1 MNKFVSSMLGA
12 FTGTWIAFLLSGIL
26 VMFFGVMMIVS
37 MSAGGGMV
45 ANIDDN
51 SVLCIDLSGN
61 ITDRPYNKTLQDL
74 LNGDVETGDNI
85 HNILKALKE
94 AEENE
99 KIKGVFITCSGS
111 SMGPATARTLRNA
124 IKDFKKNSKKWVLAY
139 GHEITQADYYVASV
153 ADEIYLNPVGALDIH
168 GLTSAKMF
176 YTGLLQKLGV
186 EMQIFRVG
194 TFKSAVEPY
203 FRTDMSEANRLQT
216 QAYID
221 NIWKQMVDDIAESR
235 SVKANI
241 ITEYADSL
249 YAFSDAKIAKDM
261 KLVTDLCY
269 QHQVEEKIQK
279 RLGVEKRDD
288 INFVT
293 TMTAA
298 NAGNDSMNSDNQIA
312 VLYAEGDIVESGI
325 DGEICS
331 NDLVPQIIALAEEDE
346 VKGLV
351 LRVNSPGGSAF
362 ASEQIWEAIEYFK
375 GKKKP
380 VAVSMGDFAASGG
393 YYISSGA
400 DCIFAE
406 PPTITGSIGIF
417 GIVPCMQ
424 KLFNDHLGLT
434 TDYATTTPNA
444 NIDIYHP
451 LTQKQCDAFQSSVNR
466 GYETFTKRCANGRH
480 ISQDSIKSIAEG
492 RVWDG
497 ISAKRIG
504 LVDELGSLNEAIVW
518 VAKKAKVDTDYDV
531 SYYPEYTPNFVDVML
546 NSSFDT
552 AALRLDLGKPAIID
566 AQAEELKKILRR
578 DRLQCRMEYVV
589 IL

>member
-1 MNKFVSSMLGA
+1 
-12 FTGTWIAFLLSGIL
+12 
-26 VMFFGVMMIVS
+26 
-37 MSAGGGMV
+37 
-45 ANIDDN
+45 
-51 SVLCIDLSGN
+51 
-61 ITDRPYNKTLQDL
+61 
-74 LNGDVETGDNI
+74 
-85 HNILKALKE
+85 
-94 AEENE
+94 
-99 KIKGVFITCSGS
+99 
-111 SMGPATARTLRNA
+111 
-124 IKDFKKNSKKWVLAY
+124 
-139 GHEITQADYYVASV
+139 
-153 ADEIYLNPVGALDIH
+153 
-168 GLTSAKMF
+168 
-176 YTGLLQKLGV
+176 
-186 EMQIFRVG
+186 
-194 TFKSAVEPY
+194 
-203 FRTDMSEANRLQT
+203 
-216 QAYID
+216 
-221 NIWKQMVDDIAESR
+221 
-235 SVKANI
+235 
-241 ITEYADSL
+241 
-249 YAFSDAKIAKDM
+249 
-261 KLVTDLCY
+261 
-269 QHQVEEKIQK
+269 
-279 RLGVEKRDD
+279 
-288 INFVT
+288 
-293 TMTAA
+293 
-298 NAGNDSMNSDNQIA
+298 
-312 VLYAEGDIVESGI
+312 
-325 DGEICS
+325 
-331 NDLVPQIIALAEEDE
+331 
-346 VKGLV
+346 
-351 LRVNSPGGSAF
+351 
-362 ASEQIWEAIEYFK
+362 
-375 GKKKP
+375 
-380 VAVSMGDFAASGG
+380 MGDFAASGG

-406 PPTITGSIGIF
+406 PTTITGSIGIF

-444 NIDIYHP
+444 NMDIYHP